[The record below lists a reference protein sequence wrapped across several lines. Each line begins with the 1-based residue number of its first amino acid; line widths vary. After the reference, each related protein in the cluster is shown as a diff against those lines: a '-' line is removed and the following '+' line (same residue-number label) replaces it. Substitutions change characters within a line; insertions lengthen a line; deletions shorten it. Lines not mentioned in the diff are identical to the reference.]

1 MTTTEDSVNPTQQS
15 PAQLEVPEPPAEVPA
30 EVRALIGTKSEWWT
44 AREPIDRSFV
54 RRFAEAI
61 FEEKQ
66 IHLDEKAAR
75 DVGYA
80 TVVAP
85 PTGIVRYP
93 HGGTEIPE
101 PRDAFR
107 YMVGVLVY
115 GGRTHVH
122 GGTLLR
128 IFRPAQVGD
137 VVSQRTRLRD
147 VSMKQ
152 GSRFRMG
159 IIIRE
164 TVYVNQF
171 RQVLAHAQQIEIEIP

>member
-1 MTTTEDSVNPTQQS
+1 MTDQAEAP
-15 PAQLEVPEPPAEVPA
+15 VPPEEISD
-30 EVRALIGTKSEWWT
+30 EVRALIGTKSKWWT
-44 AREPIDRSFV
+44 APDPIDRSYV

-61 FEEKQ
+61 LDAQ
-66 IHLDEKAAR
+66 DIYLDERAAR
-75 DVGYA
+75 AAGYP

-93 HGGTEIPE
+93 HGGVAIKAPHKVFE
-101 PRDAFR
+101 D
-107 YMVGVLVY
+107 MVGVLVY

-122 GGTLLR
+122 GGTVLK

-137 VVSQRTRLRD
+137 VVSQRTRLTS

-152 GSRFRMG
+152 GRRFRMG
-159 IIIRE
+159 MIVRE

-171 RQVLAHAQQIEIEIP
+171 RQVLAHARQIEFEIP

>member
-1 MTTTEDSVNPTQQS
+1 MTQPPEELEAVVP
-15 PAQLEVPEPPAEVPA
+15 PEEVPED
-30 EVRALIGTKSEWWT
+30 VRQLIGTRSNWWT
-44 AREPIDRSFV
+44 AREPIDRSFI

-61 FEEKQ
+61 FDAQ
-66 IHLDEKAAR
+66 DVYLDERAAR
-75 DVGYA
+75 AAGYP

-93 HGGTEIPE
+93 HGGVEIRPPHE
-101 PRDAFR
+101 VFKD
-107 YMVGVLVY
+107 MVGVLVY

-122 GGTLLR
+122 GGTVLK
-128 IFRPAQVGD
+128 IFRPPQVGD
-137 VVSQRTRLRD
+137 VVSQRTRLGD

-159 IIIRE
+159 MIIRE

-171 RQVLAHAQQIEIEIP
+171 RQVLAHAQQIEFEIP